1 MLIHAGAD
9 VNATDVRGFTPLHI
23 VARSG
28 NEEAMII
35 LLDSGALTD
44 ITSEAK
50 FLRKTALHRARTGRM
65 VQILLEYY
73 ADPYSR

>member
-1 MLIHAGAD
+1 
-9 VNATDVRGFTPLHI
+9 
-23 VARSG
+23 
-28 NEEAMII
+28 MII

-73 ADPYSR
+73 ADPYSRYTGA